1 MLYELTAFLLR
12 QKLLKVTTGVRVVLD
27 PALGSLP
34 LDLWVTA
41 PCLTALVLV
50 LHLTSMA
57 LLCGLHLSSQE
68 VGGVGQC
75 RLVLCLPNL

>member
-1 MLYELTAFLLR
+1 MNCLPSESEAVKGDHR
-12 QKLLKVTTGVRVVLD
+12 GQSGGA

-41 PCLTALVLV
+41 PCLTALLLV
-50 LHLTSMA
+50 LHTTHLTSMA

-68 VGGVGQC
+68 VGGVGQH
-75 RLVLCLPNL
+75 R